1 MQVSRLLEL
10 AAAMSSA
17 QEKVTGNSK
26 LDMSGIM
33 AALAMAQEEGVSSN
47 GKGQSSFLHGT
58 FRKEHMEST
67 TTTSS
72 SSLVRA
78 EYVKETTC
86 EETQEEK
93 HSMEMVNAG
102 SKKGSFLYKNMEKT
116 VNEWENMEKKAKPF
130 KDVSNQSK
138 LDIKLS
144 SRKVSDTEKDQRSDE
159 SNKTGDATEE
169 GVNDSFLH
177 NSGMNIIADKSELE
191 NKKYGRNVAGF
202 KAAFESLSDDCSSLS
217 SSSST
222 VSSLSPIPNKK
233 YELPRKPSSDKIVQ
247 NTSVQPLVTSSE
259 SLANYLLKQQN
270 TNRSETHDAVKS
282 KPNDRNGLIRNT
294 TNRVKDE
301 MDGSKEENDKFIGI
315 KDRKAIFEG
324 NRNKCTDQRE
334 EISNSSNLNARVGTE
349 KITDSHA
356 LLEQSSLDDLLDS
369 NDTQVSNFLIKVA
382 QVSKEKER
390 KTGNG
395 KLDMGELVAAFSS
408 VNQSIEELENRNK
421 CIESTTYNVNDNGYG
436 NTKNGSQYRESFQK
450 NTSEAILKTANSMA
464 VDSFSKKSFS
474 NANLPRTALT
484 LDEAKSSFL
493 ESIMNQSKHEEIKP
507 ELLKSGKESDATNF
521 GPEKNSLIAEL
532 KNIIN
537 DEAPQA
543 TAIQK
548 RSFNTSP
555 KGYQAPNI
563 SSGEDTMN
571 NDTMVKKMVY
581 SQYREMLKSYKQSN

>member
-1 MQVSRLLEL
+1 MG
-10 AAAMSSA
+10 
-17 QEKVTGNSK
+17 GNSK

-33 AALAMAQEEGVSSN
+33 AALAMAQEEGVASN

-93 HSMEMVNAG
+93 HSMEMVNTG
-102 SKKGSFLYKNMEKT
+102 SVEGSFLYKNMEKT
-116 VNEWENMEKKAKPF
+116 LNECENVEKTAKTL
-130 KDVSNQSK
+130 KDGSNQSK

-144 SRKVSDTEKDQRSDE
+144 SRKVSDIQTDQRSDE
-159 SNKTGDATEE
+159 SNKTGDARQE
-169 GVNDSFLH
+169 GINDSFLH
-177 NSGMNIIADKSELE
+177 NSGINIKADKSDLE

-222 VSSLSPIPNKK
+222 VSTSSPILNKK
-233 YELPRKPSSDKIVQ
+233 YELPRKPSNDKIVQ

-259 SLANYLLKQQN
+259 SLANYILKQQN
-270 TNRSETHDAVKS
+270 TKEAVKS
-282 KPNDRNGLIRNT
+282 KPNDRNGVIRNT

-301 MDGSKEENDKFIGI
+301 MDGSNEENDKFIGI
-315 KDRKAIFEG
+315 KDRKAIFEE
-324 NRNKCTDQRE
+324 NRNKCTDQRNDSSK
-334 EISNSSNLNARVGTE
+334 SNNFSTRELVDTE
-349 KITDSHA
+349 KIKGSQG
-356 LLEQSSLDDLLDS
+356 LLEQSSLVDLLDS
-369 NDTQVSNFLIKVA
+369 NDSQVSNFLIKVA

-408 VNQSIEELENRNK
+408 VNQSRDELENRNK
-421 CIESTTYNVNDNGYG
+421 CFESKTSKVNDNGDG
-436 NTKNGSQYRESFQK
+436 NTKNGSQHKESFQK
-450 NTSEAILKTANSMA
+450 KTSNVFLKTENSI
-464 VDSFSKKSFS
+464 DSFPKNSIL
-474 NANLPRTALT
+474 NANLPRTTLT

-493 ESIMNQSKHEEIKP
+493 ESIINQSKCEEIKP
-507 ELLKSGKESDATNF
+507 EPLKSGKESDPTNF
-521 GPEKNSLIAEL
+521 APEKNSLIAEL
-532 KNIIN
+532 KNVIN
-537 DEAPQA
+537 DEAPQV
-543 TAIQK
+543 TALQK

-555 KGYQAPNI
+555 KGYQSPNI
-563 SSGEDTMN
+563 SSGGETIN
-571 NDTMVKKMVY
+571 NDTVVKKMVY